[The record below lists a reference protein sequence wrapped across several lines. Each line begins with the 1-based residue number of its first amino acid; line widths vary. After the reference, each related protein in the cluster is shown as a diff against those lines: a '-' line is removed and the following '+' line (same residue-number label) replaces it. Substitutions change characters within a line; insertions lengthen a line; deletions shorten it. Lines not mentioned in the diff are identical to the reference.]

1 MLILVLGK
9 GKTGS
14 LVAEVARERGHGVRA
29 LDIDENPHAS
39 ALTAPNL
46 AGVDVVIDFTAPE
59 AAVENIRAVL
69 ALGGRI
75 VVGTTGWYSHLA
87 ETQVQSAKARGGLL
101 YGTNF
106 SIGVQKLFQLTAEL
120 AKLEGYQFSIDETH
134 HVTKLD
140 APSGTA
146 ITLKE
151 IILGVGRAPKPISTC
166 PLSRTAWA
174 MPRASTWCARRVTA
188 ICWSCATTRIRGAA
202 LRWARCA
209 APSGWPANPARG
221 SSARSSRSY
230 NSGQRSTYVYAAR
243 LRPALAGCAA
253 SRRPGSRRR
262 SQTSAGTNERGSSAG
277 CEREDSG
284 IRGCVHQARKSGRAR
299 RWMGVFTQR
308 L

>member
-46 AGVDVVIDFTAPE
+46 AGVDVVVDFTAPQ
-59 AAVENIRAVL
+59 AAVENTRAVL

-75 VVGTTGWYSHLA
+75 VVGTTGWYSHLP
-87 ETQVQSAKARGGLL
+87 ELKSKAQERGALL

-151 IILGVGRAPKPISTC
+151 IILGVRPDIDVPIESHRVGDAKGEHVVRATSDC
-166 PLSRTAWA
+166 DVLELQHDAHSRRGFALGA
-174 MPRASTWCARRVTA
+174 V
-188 ICWSCATTRIRGAA
+188 RGAE
-202 LRWARCA
+202 W
-209 APSGWPANPARG
+209 
-221 SSARSSRSY
+221 
-230 NSGQRSTYVYAAR
+230 
-243 LRPALAGCAA
+243 LAG
-253 SRRPGSRRR
+253 
-262 SQTSAGTNERGSSAG
+262 
-277 CEREDSG
+277 
-284 IRGCVHQARKSGRAR
+284 KSGAWEFREI
-299 RWMGVFTQR
+299 FDQ